1 MLTLDLV
8 RITDTYGHVTGEKG
22 RVTYQALTEDEWDS
36 LMNMHSGYSYIGRDF
51 NVNILGQVQIPSINP
66 EEGGVAN
73 A

>member
-22 RVTYQALTEDEWDS
+22 R
-36 LMNMHSGYSYIGRDF
+36 DF
-51 NVNILGQVQIPSINP
+51 DVKILGQVQIPSINP

>member
-8 RITDTYGHVTGEKG
+8 RVTDTYGHVTGEKG
-22 RVTYQALTEDEWDS
+22 KVIYQALTDDEWDN

-51 NVNILGQVQIPSINP
+51 DINILGQVQIPSIDN
-66 EEGGVAN
+66 EEDGVAN